1 MVPGDV
7 SARRPACF
15 RAAFTLVELLVV
27 IAVIGMLVTMLLPA
41 VQSAR
46 EAARR
51 ISCANNLKQIAL
63 ALANYETATGSY
75 PPGRVGCDGWQKDVC
90 EGDAGWQRPGTSG
103 FVLLLPMLEDQ
114 GLYDAFGGFKKGA
127 VFPASPGD
135 TPDGTT
141 DGWRTPQIDAA
152 LAQRPPAFIC
162 PSDDA
167 LPTRNGVGTNSY
179 ALVHGSNGPTYG
191 IDQVRV
197 KHYNTGTFVYKIV
210 HSSQDVEDGLSRTMF
225 VGETVSGHL
234 QESSNRWTI
243 GSRHLDSLRS
253 TDNPLNTPPGQG
265 VVVTLYGYSANGAF
279 ASYHPGG
286 ANFAFGDG
294 HVVFLSENIDLR
306 TYRALST
313 RAGGEAVLE

>member
-1 MVPGDV
+1 MVAGK
-7 SARRPACF
+7 SHLRRQTVP
-15 RAAFTLVELLVV
+15 RVGFTLVELLVV
-27 IAVIGMLVTMLLPA
+27 IAIIAMLVTLLLPA

-63 ALANYETATGSY
+63 ALANYEGATETY

-90 EGDAGWQRPGTSG
+90 TGDAGWQRPGTSG
-103 FVLLLPMLEDQ
+103 FVLLLPMLEEQ

-127 VFPASPGD
+127 VFPASPGN

-141 DGWRTPQIDAA
+141 DGWRTPEISAA
-152 LAQRPPAFIC
+152 IATRPSVFVCA
-162 PSDDA
+162 SDDA
-167 LPTRNGVGTNSY
+167 KPTRNGAGTSSY

-197 KHYNTGTFVYKIV
+197 KHYNTGMFVYKIV
-210 HSSQDVEDGLSRTMF
+210 HTHKQVEDGLSRTIF
-225 VGETVSGHL
+225 VGETISGHL
-234 QESSNRWTI
+234 QESSNRWMI

-253 TDNPLNTPPGQG
+253 TDNPLNTPPGEG
-265 VVVTLYGYSANGAF
+265 VVVTLYGYSTNGAF

-294 HVVFLSENIDLR
+294 HIEFLDENIDLR

-313 RAGGEAVLE
+313 RAGGEAVRE